1 MLKREPEN
9 EPGGTTMRRSE
20 NRILTTHTG
29 SLPRREALTTMLV
42 KSSRGEEVDPAAML
56 REAEESTRYVVQKQ
70 LEAGIDVGNNG
81 EQSRE
86 SFFTY
91 VQHRMTGF
99 GGRSERAIMRD
110 IVRYPSFLKLRAPM
124 FQRSMVDL
132 LHAPKAIGEVEY
144 RGAAAVDL
152 ECDDALRIF
161 DDQPDKFAE
170 PFMTAPSPG
179 IIASAMLNEYYE
191 NYEKYVIAV
200 AKALHTEYQHI
211 VSKGFVLQVDCPDL
225 AMERHTSY
233 ADRPLTEFLEYVEL
247 NITAMNRALHGIA
260 PDRVRMHVCWGNYE
274 APHDLDVPLAQI
286 LPILYQANVGA
297 LVLEAANP
305 RHQHE
310 YRCFKEFPLP
320 DHMFLVTGVIDTKTN
335 YVEHHEVIADRLER
349 AANAVGDPRR
359 VMAGTDCGFET
370 SAGLGEVAEEVVW
383 LKLRA
388 MRAGA
393 DLASHRL
400 FH

>member
-1 MLKREPEN
+1 ML
-9 EPGGTTMRRSE
+9 RSE
-20 NRILTTHTG
+20 GRILTTHAG
-29 SLPRREALTTMLV
+29 SLPRGERLVAMLV
-42 KSSRGEEVDPAAML
+42 ARSRGESVDAGAL
-56 REAEESTRYVVQKQ
+56 TAVIEESTRHTVGKQ

-86 SFFTY
+86 SFFTH
-91 VQHRMTGF
+91 VLHRMSGF
-99 GGRSERAIMRD
+99 GGRSERPIMRD
-110 IVRYPSFLKLRAPM
+110 LVRYASFRKLIAPL

-132 LHAPKAIGEVEY
+132 LHAPKAIGEVKY
-144 RGAAAVDL
+144 VDRKAMML
-152 ECDDALRIF
+152 ECADTLRILS
-161 DDQPDKFAE
+161 DQPRKFAE

>member
-1 MLKREPEN
+1 MPRCSAR
-9 EPGGTTMRRSE
+9 RRSPP
-20 NRILTTHTG
+20 G
-29 SLPRREALTTMLV
+29 
-42 KSSRGEEVDPAAML
+42 
-56 REAEESTRYVVQKQ
+56 YVVQKQ

-286 LPILYQANVGA
+286 LPILYHANVGA

>member
-1 MLKREPEN
+1 ML
-9 EPGGTTMRRSE
+9 RSQE
-20 NRILTTHTG
+20 RILTTHAG
-29 SLPRREALTTMLV
+29 SLPRRESLVAMLV
-42 KSSRGEEVDPAAML
+42 KKSRGEEVDGATL
-56 REAEESTRYVVQKQ
+56 VREIEESTRYVVGQQ
-70 LEAGIDVGNNG
+70 LAAGIDVGNNG

-99 GGRSERAIMRD
+99 GGRSERPIMRD
-110 IVRYPSFLKLRAPM
+110 IVRYPTFRKLMAPM
-124 FQRSMVDL
+124 FQRTMVDL
-132 LHAPKAIGEVEY
+132 LHAPKAVGEVKY
-144 RGAAAVDL
+144 RDRAAVDL
-152 ECDDALRIF
+152 ECADTLRIL
-161 DDQPDKFAE
+161 DDQPTKFAE

-191 NYEKYVIAV
+191 NYEKYVNAIAS
-200 AKALHTEYQHI
+200 ALKTEYEYI
-211 VSKGFVLQVDCPDL
+211 ASRGFVLQVDCPDL

-233 ADRPLTEFLEYVEL
+233 ADRPLSEFLEYVEL
-247 NITAMNRALHGIA
+247 NIAAMNRALQA
-260 PDRVRMHVCWGNYE
+260 VSPERVRMHVCWGNYE
-274 APHDLDVPLAQI
+274 APHDLDVPLGEI
-286 LPILYQANVGA
+286 LPLLYQAKVGA

-320 DHMFLVTGVIDTKTN
+320 DQMSLITGVIDTKTN
-335 YVEHHEVIADRLER
+335 YVEHPAVIADRLER
-349 AANAVGDPRR
+349 AAQAIGDPSR

-383 LKLRA
+383 AKLRS

-393 DLASHRL
+393 DLASSRL
-400 FH
+400 FHS

>member
-1 MLKREPEN
+1 ML
-9 EPGGTTMRRSE
+9 RSDG
-20 NRILTTHTG
+20 RILTTHAG
-29 SLPRREALTTMLV
+29 SLPRPASLVAMLI
-42 KSSRGEEVDPAAML
+42 KQSRGEQVDNAAL
-56 REAEESTRYVVQKQ
+56 QREIEQATRRAVDNQ
-70 LEAGIDVGNNG
+70 LDAGIDVGNNG

-99 GGRSERAIMRD
+99 GGRSERPIMRD
-110 IVRYPSFLKLRAPM
+110 LVSYQSFRKLMAPL

-132 LHAPKAIGEVEY
+132 LHAPKAIAEVKY
-144 RGAAAVDL
+144 RDLAAVDR
-152 ECDDALRIF
+152 ECSDTIRIL
-161 DDQPDKFAE
+161 DSRPRKFAE

-179 IIASAMLNEYYE
+179 IIASAMLNEHYE
-191 NYEKYVIAV
+191 NYEKYVYAIAD
-200 AKALHTEYQHI
+200 ALATEYAHI
-211 VSKGFVLQVDCPDL
+211 ASQGFVLQVDCPDL

-233 ADRPLTEFLEYVEL
+233 ADRPLPDFLEYVEL
-247 NITAMNRALHGIA
+247 NIAAMNRALDGIA

-274 APHDLDVPLAQI
+274 APHDLDVPLGEI
-286 LPILYQANVGA
+286 LPLLYRAKVGA

-310 YRCFKEFPLP
+310 YQCFKKFPLP
-320 DHMFLVTGVIDTKTN
+320 GHMSLVTGVIDTKTN
-335 YVEHHEVIADRLER
+335 YVEHPEVVADRLER
-349 AANAVGDPRR
+349 AAQAIGDPRR

-370 SAGLGEVAEEVVW
+370 SAGLGEVAEEIVW
-383 LKLRA
+383 AKLRA

-393 DLASHRL
+393 DLASTRL

>member
-1 MLKREPEN
+1 
-9 EPGGTTMRRSE
+9 MRRSE

-56 REAEESTRYVVQKQ
+56 RETEESTRYVVQKQ

-124 FQRSMVDL
+124 FQRTMVDL

-179 IIASAMLNEYYE
+179 IIASAMLNEYY
-191 NYEKYVIAV
+191 
-200 AKALHTEYQHI
+200 
-211 VSKGFVLQVDCPDL
+211 
-225 AMERHTSY
+225 
-233 ADRPLTEFLEYVEL
+233 
-247 NITAMNRALHGIA
+247 
-260 PDRVRMHVCWGNYE
+260 
-274 APHDLDVPLAQI
+274 
-286 LPILYQANVGA
+286 
-297 LVLEAANP
+297 
-305 RHQHE
+305 
-310 YRCFKEFPLP
+310 
-320 DHMFLVTGVIDTKTN
+320 
-335 YVEHHEVIADRLER
+335 
-349 AANAVGDPRR
+349 
-359 VMAGTDCGFET
+359 
-370 SAGLGEVAEEVVW
+370 
-383 LKLRA
+383 
-388 MRAGA
+388 
-393 DLASHRL
+393 
-400 FH
+400 

>member
-1 MLKREPEN
+1 
-9 EPGGTTMRRSE
+9 
-20 NRILTTHTG
+20 
-29 SLPRREALTTMLV
+29 MLV
-42 KSSRGEEVDPAAML
+42 KSSRGEEVDRAALL
-56 REAEESTRYVVQKQ
+56 RETEESTRYVVQKQ

-81 EQSRE
+81 EQTRE

-152 ECDDALRIF
+152 ECNDALRIF

-320 DHMFLVTGVIDTKTN
+320 DHMSLVTGVIDTKTN